1 MSAVANV
8 NLVALRSRVKAH
20 TAKARTAVVATA
32 HGAQKEQNSLHLIQA
47 RLASATLAATL
58 VLAPVSIAPMP
69 AFAETCQS
77 SCEAE
82 CLKIAPG
89 SKDYCASACTDECS
103 AMKEEGKS
111 DEEMT
116 MTTGAFG
123 SVREKGDFEN
133 LLDKMLDSQKVFFV
147 GPSSAM
153 KTQAEAGK

>member
-32 HGAQKEQNSLHLIQA
+32 HGAQKEQNAAHLIQA

-58 VLAPVSIAPMP
+58 VLAPVSIAPAP

>member
-20 TAKARTAVVATA
+20 TVKARTAVVATA
-32 HGAQKEQNSLHLIQA
+32 HGAPTQNAHHLIQA

-58 VLAPVSIAPMP
+58 VLAPVSIAPAP

>member
-1 MSAVANV
+1 MKGSEH
-8 NLVALRSRVKAH
+8 RSDLLDVHVRDFE
-20 TAKARTAVVATA
+20 R
-32 HGAQKEQNSLHLIQA
+32 GEM
-47 RLASATLAATL
+47 AATL
-58 VLAPVSIAPMP
+58 VLAPVSIAPAP

-116 MTTGAFG
+116 MTRTRILAVMMCAATAFLAPA
-123 SVREKGDFEN
+123 VH
-133 LLDKMLDSQKVFFV
+133 
-147 GPSSAM
+147 
-153 KTQAEAGK
+153 AEPDRCPCPFKIYRRAQS

>member
-8 NLVALRSRVKAH
+8 NLVALRSRAKAH

-32 HGAQKEQNSLHLIQA
+32 HGAQKEQNAAHLIQA

>member
-8 NLVALRSRVKAH
+8 NLVALRSRAKAH

-32 HGAQKEQNSLHLIQA
+32 HGAPTQNAHHLIQA

-58 VLAPVSIAPMP
+58 VLAPVSIAPAP

-147 GPSSAM
+147 VPSSAM

>member
-1 MSAVANV
+1 M
-8 NLVALRSRVKAH
+8 
-20 TAKARTAVVATA
+20 
-32 HGAQKEQNSLHLIQA
+32 
-47 RLASATLAATL
+47 
-58 VLAPVSIAPMP
+58 LAPVSIAPAP